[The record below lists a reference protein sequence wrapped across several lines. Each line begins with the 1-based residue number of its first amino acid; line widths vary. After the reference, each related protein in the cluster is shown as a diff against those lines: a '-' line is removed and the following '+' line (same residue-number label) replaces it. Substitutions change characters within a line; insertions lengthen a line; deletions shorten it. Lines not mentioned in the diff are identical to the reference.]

1 MNSRHTRP
9 PRAPVAPIHRG
20 PQAMPAISGPI
31 HTHAPNAALLIDFD
45 NVTMGIR
52 SDLQQ
57 ELRHLLGSEIIKGKV
72 AVQRAYADWRRYPQY
87 IVPLAESSIDMI
99 MAPAYGSSKKN
110 ATDIRLAVDAIELV
124 FTRPEIGTYI
134 LLSGDSDFASLVT
147 KLKEYGKYV
156 IGVGIR
162 ESSSDLLVMNCDEY
176 YSYNAL
182 AGLVKAGDEEVVKY
196 DPWELVSEAIK
207 RMSQN
212 GDVMRSDRLKQVM
225 QEIDNSFDEKNLGIS
240 KFSRFC
246 LEAAQRGLISVNKLE
261 NGQLEVGLP
270 REAIPPVPTGEVP
283 AAKPAAV
290 TADDNGAGEPRAENG
305 RREGRDDRGREDR
318 GRRGR
323 RGRGRGRDRE
333 DRGPRTDS
341 LRAAGV
347 PPEVSETESTTPPH
361 GDKLAHP
368 PVPADAPA
376 RTPSEAEPTGPVIGS
391 SGERLTRQEAFTLVG
406 RAVAALTS
414 GDRAVPASRVREH
427 AYDLLGR
434 DSESLSER
442 NFIRILKDAHDSEVI
457 DLRRRGDDYEVAV
470 AAQVAPV
477 AEQLNR
483 AAAATTPAPKAP
495 AAPLTPRGMGPRG
508 AGSRGRGPT
517 GRTGELPTDLLLLG
531 VVEETAP
538 AAAAPTITA
547 SLDPASRRGD
557 ENIQAPVEI
566 IETAPPKG
574 GRGRK
579 KTASKKAAS
588 KTPRGTTRAA
598 AASEVAAAPPP
609 AKPRR
614 PRAKK
619 TAASAAEG

>member
-1 MNSRHTRP
+1 
-9 PRAPVAPIHRG
+9 
-20 PQAMPAISGPI
+20 MPAISGPI

-110 ATDIRLAVDAIELV
+110 ATDIRLAVDAMELV

-270 REAIPPVPTGEVP
+270 RETVPAISTGEHAAKAP
-283 AAKPAAV
+283 AAAA
-290 TADDNGAGEPRAENG
+290 DENGAREPRAENG
-305 RREGRDDRGREDR
+305 RREGRDERGRDDR

-333 DRGPRTDS
+333 ERGPRTDTQRTAPAS
-341 LRAAGV
+341 
-347 PPEVSETESTTPPH
+347 PEVGEAATATPPH
-361 GDKLAHP
+361 GDQLVHP
-368 PVPADAPA
+368 PAAAASPSPAASEPEATGDA
-376 RTPSEAEPTGPVIGS
+376 IGS
-391 SGERLTRQEAFTLVG
+391 SGERLTRQEAFSLVG

-414 GDRAVPASRVREH
+414 GDRAVPASRVRQQAFE
-427 AYDLLGR
+427 LLGR

-442 NFIRILKDAHDSEVI
+442 NFIRILKDAHIGEVI

-470 AAQVAPV
+470 TGPVAPV
-477 AEQLNR
+477 SEQLNR

-495 AAPLTPRGMGPRG
+495 AAPAVPRGMGPRG
-508 AGSRGRGPT
+508 AGSRGRGPI
-517 GRTGELPTDLLLLG
+517 GRTAELPTDLLLLG
-531 VVEETAP
+531 VVEESLP
-538 AAAAPTITA
+538 AAAAPTTITA
-547 SLDPASRRGD
+547 SLDPASHRDD
-557 ENIQAPVEI
+557 ENTQAPVEI
-566 IETAPPKG
+566 IETAAPKR

-579 KTASKKAAS
+579 KTAAKKAAG
-588 KTPRGTTRAA
+588 KTSRGTTRAA
-598 AASEVAAAPPP
+598 APEGAAAAP
-609 AKPRR
+609 AGKPRR

-619 TAASAAEG
+619 TAAATAEG

>member
-1 MNSRHTRP
+1 MNSRPTRP

-20 PQAMPAISGPI
+20 PQAMPAVSGPI

-110 ATDIRLAVDAIELV
+110 ATDIRLAVDAMELV

-270 REAIPPVPTGEVP
+270 RETVPAISTGEHAAKAP
-283 AAKPAAV
+283 AAAA
-290 TADDNGAGEPRAENG
+290 DENGAREPRAENG
-305 RREGRDDRGREDR
+305 RREGRDERGRDDR

-333 DRGPRTDS
+333 ERGPRTDTQRTAPAS
-341 LRAAGV
+341 
-347 PPEVSETESTTPPH
+347 PEVGEAATATPPH
-361 GDKLAHP
+361 GDQLVHP
-368 PVPADAPA
+368 PAAAASPSPAASEPEATGDA
-376 RTPSEAEPTGPVIGS
+376 IGS
-391 SGERLTRQEAFTLVG
+391 SGERLTRQEAFSLVG

-414 GDRAVPASRVREH
+414 GDRAVPASRVRQQAFE
-427 AYDLLGR
+427 LLGR

-442 NFIRILKDAHDSEVI
+442 NFIRILKDAHIGEVI

-470 AAQVAPV
+470 TGPVAPV
-477 AEQLNR
+477 SEQLNR

-495 AAPLTPRGMGPRG
+495 AAPAVPRGMGPRG
-508 AGSRGRGPT
+508 AGSRGRGPI
-517 GRTGELPTDLLLLG
+517 GRTAELPTDLLLLG
-531 VVEETAP
+531 VVEESLP
-538 AAAAPTITA
+538 AAAAPTTITA
-547 SLDPASRRGD
+547 SLDPASHRDD
-557 ENIQAPVEI
+557 ENTQAPVEI
-566 IETAPPKG
+566 IETAAPKR

-579 KTASKKAAS
+579 KTPAKKAAG
-588 KTPRGTTRAA
+588 KTSRGTTRAA
-598 AASEVAAAPPP
+598 APEGAAAAP
-609 AKPRR
+609 AGKPRR

-619 TAASAAEG
+619 TAAATAEG